1 MWSYSFNMRMY
12 AMYVRVG
19 VMQLVVYIYIYYE
32 LVVYNITNRYSCM
45 CVE

>member
-1 MWSYSFNMRMY
+1 MWLYSFNMRMN
-12 AMYVRVG
+12 AMYVG

>member
-12 AMYVRVG
+12 AMYVG
-19 VMQLVVYIYIYYE
+19 VMQLVVYIYIYNE
-32 LVVYNITNRYSCM
+32 LVVCNITNRYSCM